1 MICENCQ
8 QREAA
13 IVVTQ
18 VNNGHQLKKHLCH
31 ECASKIHPFHVEP
44 QHDTLHDMLST
55 WFGTPTWYNEAKQPK
70 KQPVCSTCSTTFEQF
85 LKDGKFGCPQCYDAF
100 RENLPQLLKRLHGGT
115 EHTGKMPGAV
125 SERAALKKRIE
136 LLRQTMRTAVEEERF
151 EDAAK
156 LRDEA
161 RLLEAQLA
169 GGDEV

>member
-31 ECASKIHPFHVEP
+31 ECAANIHPFHVEQ

-55 WFGTPTWYNEAKQPK
+55 WFGTPTWQKEKQPTK
-70 KQPVCSTCSTTFEQF
+70 KQTVCASCHTTFEQF
-85 LKDGKFGCPQCYDAF
+85 LQDGKFGCSDCYDAF
-100 RENLPQLLKRLHGGT
+100 RDHLPQLLKRLHGGT
-115 EHTGKMPGAV
+115 EHIGKMPNAV
-125 SERAALKKRIE
+125 SEKAALKKRIE

-161 RLLEAQLA
+161 RALEAQLA
-169 GGDEV
+169 GGETS